1 MNTRWRHGRDIP
13 AMNQSTVAGNVYE
26 SLEVAFSMLTSRL
39 AVDLTDLGGPRNVD
53 ILLNSSHWRQ
63 EYVLPV
69 YLGALIRGQITV
81 Q

>member
-1 MNTRWRHGRDIP
+1 
-13 AMNQSTVAGNVYE
+13 
-26 SLEVAFSMLTSRL
+26 MLTSRL